1 MAASLQTFF
10 TQTTLG
16 YRLRPVIQTAVMFS
30 CALVAVLY
38 VVVLLVVGSCFC
50 RRVVY
55 VSLLLLL
62 QCDSAV
68 DLNADSSRFVSGND
82 RSVMG
87 LS

>member
-1 MAASLQTFF
+1 M
-10 TQTTLG
+10 
-16 YRLRPVIQTAVMFS
+16 IQTAVMFS